1 MKTNKIVHKVTRKY
15 MKLNPRRTLVTF
27 TGIVF
32 MVMLM
37 TCVFAGKSTV
47 INYMEQIAAL
57 DKGTWELMSYD
68 LTKEETDRIMATG
81 KIRTMARTASKGWA
95 EFDKSANEERPYIFI
110 KGYEPEAFGMVKME
124 AIEGR
129 LPENDSEI
137 VLSKSVLDDGSCVS
151 IGDRITASFFDRYYT
166 GKQEGHTTTFPFYR
180 TELRYGENTEVPEDF
195 PLIEENDM
203 FCEVKELTGEE
214 KEYTVVGFIGIPY
227 YENLGAAAYPAFT
240 ILSGEYDTC
249 NAIMQ
254 LDSRNAGPAYT
265 VEHEISD
272 IAGRIIKTDT
282 NEMLL
287 AFSAKGSDSVI
298 NSIVIFLEAFFV
310 ILIMAASIVL
320 IYNVFNMSFAER
332 TRYLGML
339 SSVGATRRQKRAS
352 VYYEALSL
360 LIPAIPLGILLGMG
374 VVKGAMLLLKPQLDL
389 VLGAMAIST
398 GKDIGA
404 PLCFSVKDL
413 LLVAFFCFIT
423 VMLSALI
430 PAAKA
435 ARTAP
440 IESIR
445 SSGRA
450 NKRHFRTKF
459 SLMKKNRAEALL
471 AVTGTTR
478 CRYLTKGIVR
488 SIAAFAILVMVTG
501 YGASAIN
508 RMVSTKLDEA
518 DGISPVADNM
528 DYVLFAFDKD
538 DTASAYEQAMEMVAR
553 DKSVTAY
560 KSFAIDNMGAEF
572 GWSYVSDEY
581 KTAYEEIISA
591 YITDEAEAETYR
603 ERFEQYPLWT
613 GCVSLSNEDYAHIAE
628 KAGIQT
634 DLSVPAFM
642 VCNTSILTTDN
653 MIFGEGRAEHRYF
666 RVDDSLNVQPGSD
679 MEVCINSSEEN
690 YLSVTERCEGTVSY
704 DDVADILKIND
715 SRPVVIFNEAGADL
729 YFNTKREQ
737 QGATGLDYQLYFSL
751 VEDNDGRLLSQLRNI
766 ASNNEETMNLMS
778 NDMIDGLTIKQ
789 AIVKIVNILAVCF
802 TALVSLVCLLNIY
815 NSVNGRA
822 IERRRETAVL
832 RSVGM
837 TGKQLA
843 KMLRI
848 ENLIVIARG
857 LLIAAVVSAAFMLFI
872 NKELT
877 SRFGNI
883 PLPMPWLL
891 CIAVTAAVCIAAA
904 LLTKLCYR
912 NSSTSIVDTV
922 RSENA

>member
-1 MKTNKIVHKVTRKY
+1 MNTRKIVHKVTRKY
-15 MKLNPRRTLVTF
+15 MKLNPRRTAVTF

-47 INYMEQIAAL
+47 TGYMEKIAAL

-81 KIRTMARTASKGWA
+81 KVRTMARTAALGCS
-95 EFDKSANEERPYIFI
+95 EFARSANEERPYIYI
-110 KGYEPEAFGMVKME
+110 KGYEPEAFGMVNMNVV
-124 AIEGR
+124 EGR

-137 VLSKSVLDDGSCVS
+137 VLSKSVLDDGSDIAV
-151 IGDRITASFFDRYYT
+151 GDKITVACFDRFYT
-166 GKQEGHTTTFPFYR
+166 AKQKGHHPTFPFYR
-180 TELRYGENTEVPEDF
+180 IELSYGENTPVGENFPFFFDNDQFGEVREYTR
-195 PLIEENDM
+195 EA
-203 FCEVKELTGEE
+203 

-227 YENLGAAAYPAFT
+227 YENLGSAAYPAFT
-240 ILSGEYDTC
+240 ILSGSYENC

-254 LDSRNAGPAYT
+254 LDRKKCESAYSFRNE
-265 VEHEISD
+265 VSE
-272 IAGRIIKTDT
+272 IAGRDIESDS
-282 NEMLL
+282 NDMVL

-298 NSIVIFLEAFFV
+298 NGIVIFLEAFFI
-310 ILIMAASIVL
+310 ILIMAASMVL

-332 TRYLGML
+332 TKYLGML

-360 LIPAIPLGILLGMG
+360 LVPAIPLGILLGLG
-374 VVKGAMLLLKPQLDL
+374 VVKGAMVLLKPQLDL
-389 VLGAMAIST
+389 VLRAMAIST

-404 PLCFSVKDL
+404 PLCFSVKDI
-413 LLVAFFCFIT
+413 LLVALFCFIT

-450 NKRHFRTKF
+450 NKKHFRTKF

-508 RMVSTKLDEA
+508 RMVSTKLDET

-591 YITDEAEAETYR
+591 YITDEAEAETYK

-613 GCVSLSNEDYAHIAE
+613 GCVALSNEEYTHIAE

-704 DDVADILKIND
+704 EEAADILKIND

-751 VEDNDGRLLSQLRNI
+751 AEDNDGRLLSQLRNI

-857 LLIAAVVSAAFMLFI
+857 LLIAAAISAAFMLFI
-872 NKELT
+872 NKFIT

-883 PLPMPWLL
+883 PLPMPWVL
-891 CIAVTAAVCIAAA
+891 CFAVVAAVCISAA

-912 NSSTSIVDTV
+912 RTNMSIVETV

>member
-1 MKTNKIVHKVTRKY
+1 MNTRKIVHKVTRQY
-15 MKLNPRRTLVTF
+15 MKLNPRRTAVTF

-57 DKGTWELMSYD
+57 DKGTWELMSYG
-68 LTKEETDRIMATG
+68 LTKEETDRIEATG
-81 KIRTMARTASKGWA
+81 KIRTMARTAAKGWS

-137 VLSKSVLDDGSCVS
+137 VLSKSVLDDGSTVT
-151 IGDRITASFFDRYYT
+151 IGDKITAAYFDRYYT
-166 GKQEGHTTTFPFYR
+166 CKQKGRSATFPFFR
-180 TELRYGENTEVPEDF
+180 IELRYGENTEVPEDF
-195 PLIEENDM
+195 GLLSENDQ
-203 FCEVKELTGEE
+203 FCEVKEFTGEE

-227 YENLGAAAYPAFT
+227 YESLGAAAYPAFT

-254 LDSRNAGPAYT
+254 LDHKTAGPAYT

-272 IAGRIIKTDT
+272 IAGRIIKSDS

-389 VLGAMAIST
+389 VLGALAISP
-398 GKDIGA
+398 GKNIGA
-404 PLCFSVKDL
+404 HLCFSVTDI
-413 LLVAFFCFIT
+413 LLVAFFCFVT

-450 NKRHFRTKF
+450 NRKHFRTKF

-501 YGASAIN
+501 YGASAVN
-508 RMVSTKLDEA
+508 AMVSTKLDDSA
-518 DGISPVADNM
+518 AITPVCDDM
-528 DYVLFAFDKD
+528 DYVLWAFDQGD
-538 DTASAYEQAMEMVAR
+538 SFAAYEQARELIER
-553 DKSVTAY
+553 DRSVTKHKEY
-560 KSFAIDNMGAEF
+560 LTGF
-572 GWSYVSDEY
+572 GGTVCLDQSLVTSEY
-581 KTAYEEIISA
+581 MNAYEEILRA
-591 YITDEAEAETYR
+591 YITDETEVQKYLEHKDR
-603 ERFEQYPLWT
+603 MGMWS
-613 GCVSLSNEDYAHIAE
+613 GCVVLDDEDYTHIAE
-628 KAGIQT
+628 KAGLKT
-634 DLSVPAFM
+634 DLSVPSVM
-642 VCNTSILTTDN
+642 ICNTSVLTTDN
-653 MIFGEGRAEHRYF
+653 MIFGEGSAEHKYI
-666 RVDDSLNVQPGSD
+666 RVERSLNVEPGKD
-679 MEVCINSSEEN
+679 IELCINPSEEN
-690 YLSVTERCEGTVSY
+690 YLSVTERCDGAVSCE
-704 DDVADILKIND
+704 DTEDVVKINE
-715 SRPVVIFNEAGADL
+715 SSPQIIFNRAGGEY
-729 YFNTKREQ
+729 YFNTKREAQ
-737 QGATGLDYQLYFSL
+737 DSTGLDCNLYFSL
-751 VEDNDGRLLSQLRNI
+751 DENNDGRLLSQLRSL
-766 ASNNEETMNLMS
+766 AADNEHIEIMS
-778 NDMIDGLTIKQ
+778 TDMVQGITIKQ
-789 AIVKIVNILAVCF
+789 AIVKIVNILSVCF
-802 TALVSLVCLLNIY
+802 IVLVSMVCLLNIY

-822 IERRRETAVL
+822 VERSRETAVL

-837 TGKQLA
+837 TQKQLD
-843 KMLRI
+843 KMHSI
-848 ENLIVIARG
+848 ENGIIITRG
-857 LLIAAVVSAAFMLFI
+857 LAIAAVLSAAFIIFFG
-872 NKELT
+872 KFLT
-877 SRFGNI
+877 ARFGNI
-883 PLPMPWLL
+883 PLPMPWML
-891 CIAVTAAVCIAAA
+891 CIAVIAAVTAAAAI
-904 LLTKLCYR
+904 LTKLCYR
-912 NSSTSIVDTV
+912 SRNDNIVDMV